1 MRQTR
6 CMLSVAGV
14 VVLAAAVLSTSTPR
28 RPTHART
35 VRLAAVTKAAVD
47 HGETIAAHV
56 AGRLANLSTD
66 PSRWVFRGEL
76 QSLATREAMGTVTH
90 EITCLGI
97 VGLPCPV
104 VDAVTTFRFNDGTIV
119 NRATVSI
126 ALDPERP
133 GFAHIG
139 SHPSGKS
146 IVSGTGAFTGRSG
159 KAHMS
164 GHHDGREA
172 PTHVTFDDF
181 WLIELDP
188 R

>member
-1 MRQTR
+1 
-6 CMLSVAGV
+6 
-14 VVLAAAVLSTSTPR
+14 VLAAAVLSTSAPR
-28 RPTHART
+28 QPTNARG
-35 VRLAAVTKAAVD
+35 VRLAAATKAAD
-47 HGETIAAHV
+47 DQGETIAAHV
-56 AGRLANLSTD
+56 AGRLANQSTD
-66 PSRWVFRGEL
+66 PSRWLFSGEL
-76 QSLATREAMGTVTH
+76 RSLATQEKIGTMTH
-90 EITCLGI
+90 EMTCLGI

-104 VDAVTTFRFNDGTIV
+104 VDAVTTFQFTDGTIV

-139 SHPSGKS
+139 SHPSGRS

-172 PTHVTFDDF
+172 PAHVTFDDF

-188 R
+188 RGDIAPT